1 MIHYISPAP
10 LTFETIDNIL
20 THDYKLALSEESKKL
35 ICDCKDYLDH
45 KIATSDKPL
54 YGITTGFGSLCKIS
68 ISPEDLSQLQANLV
82 MSHACS
88 IGEPISPTIIKLML
102 LLKAHALS
110 LGKSGVQL
118 ATVER
123 IIDMFNQDVLPVV
136 RELGSLGAS
145 GDLAPLANLFLPLIN
160 EGEVYYKGNIRE
172 AAEINAL
179 FQWKPISLGAKEGLA
194 LLNGTQFMSAHAVYA
209 LLKAFK
215 ISKYA
220 DIISALSL
228 DAYDGRIDPFLPEI
242 QMARPHPG
250 QIETA
255 HNIRSLLKDSEFQ
268 KRNKNRVQD
277 PYSFRCIPQVHGA
290 TKDAI
295 MYVASVVEREIN
307 SVTDNPTIFT
317 EEDKIIS
324 GGNFHGQ
331 PLALVLDFLSIA
343 IAELGSIS
351 ERRTYRLISGDRKNL
366 PEFLVANPGLNSG
379 FMIPQYVAAA
389 IVSKNKQLCTPC
401 SIDSIPSSNEQE
413 DHVSMGG
420 NAAVKTIQVIE
431 NVERILA
438 IELMNAAQAI
448 DLQRPTR
455 TSPYLE
461 DFLKEFRTI
470 VPFNNT
476 DRVMYKDIDAA
487 TNFLKFGDFQCNS
500 SQKK

>member
-1 MIHYISPAP
+1 MIHYISPVP
-10 LTFETIDNIL
+10 LTFETIENIL
-20 THDYKLALSEESKKL
+20 NKGYKLALSEESKQL
-35 ICDCKDYLDH
+35 INDCKAYLDE
-45 KIATSDKPL
+45 KIARSEKPL

-88 IGEPISPTIIKLML
+88 VGEPIHKDIIRLML

-123 IIDMFNQDVLPVV
+123 IIDMYNHDVLPVV

-160 EGEVYYKGNIRE
+160 EGTVYYKGKIQDAKEVNE
-172 AAEINAL
+172 KL
-179 FQWKPISLGAKEGLA
+179 GWSPIALGAKEGLA
-194 LLNGTQFMSAHAVYA
+194 LLNGTQFMSSHAVYA

-215 ISKYA
+215 IVKYA
-220 DIISALSL
+220 DIIGAISL
-228 DAYDGRIDPFLPEI
+228 DAYDGRIDPFLPQIHE
-242 QMARPHPG
+242 ARPHPG

-255 HNIRSLLKDSEFQ
+255 RNIRALLKDSEFQ
-268 KRNKNRVQD
+268 QKPKVRVQD
-277 PYSFRCIPQVHGA
+277 PYSFRCMPQVHGA
-290 TKDAI
+290 CKDTV

-307 SVTDNPTIFT
+307 SVTDNPTIFV
-317 EEDKIIS
+317 EDDMIVS
-324 GGNFHGQ
+324 GGNFHGE

-343 IAELGSIS
+343 LAELGSIS
-351 ERRTYRLISGDRKNL
+351 ERRTYRLISGDRGHL

-379 FMIPQYVAAA
+379 IMIPQYAAAA
-389 IVSKNKQLCTPC
+389 IVSKNIQLCTPC
-401 SIDSIPSSNEQE
+401 SVDSIPSSNEQE

-420 NAAVKTIQVIE
+420 NAATKTVKVCE

-438 IELMNAAQAI
+438 IELLNAAQAI
-448 DLQRPTR
+448 DLQRPGK

-461 DFLKEFRTI
+461 EFLKEFRTI
-470 VPFNNT
+470 VPFNQE

-487 TNFLKFGDFQCNS
+487 TAFLQEGEFHTN
-500 SQKK
+500 

>member
-10 LTFETIDNIL
+10 LTFETIDRIL
-20 THDYKLALSEESKKL
+20 KEHYQLALSEESKKL
-35 ICDCKDYLDH
+35 IRDCKNYLDQ
-45 KIATSDKPL
+45 KIAASDKPL

-88 IGEPISPTIIKLML
+88 IGTPINPAIVKLML

-123 IIDMFNQDVLPVV
+123 IIDMFNHDVLPVV

-160 EGEVYYKGNIRE
+160 EGEVYYKGDIRP
-172 AAEINAL
+172 AAEVNAEL
-179 FQWKPISLGAKEGLA
+179 HWQPVTLGAKEGLA
-194 LLNGTQFMSAHAVYA
+194 LLNGTQFMSSHAVYA
-209 LLKAFK
+209 LLKAFNL
-215 ISKYA
+215 SKYA
-220 DIISALSL
+220 DIIGAISL
-228 DAYDGRIDPFLPEI
+228 DAYDGRIDPFLPQI
-242 QMARPHPG
+242 HAARPHPG

-255 HNIRSLLKDSEFQ
+255 RNIRTLLEGSEFQ
-268 KRNKNRVQD
+268 KKDKTRVQD
-277 PYSFRCIPQVHGA
+277 PYSFSCIPQVHGA
-290 TKDAI
+290 AKDTI
-295 MYVASVVEREIN
+295 LYVASVVEREIN
-307 SVTDNPTIFT
+307 SVTDNPTIFM
-317 EEDKIIS
+317 EDDLIIS
-324 GGNFHGQ
+324 GGNFHGE
-331 PLALVLDFLSIA
+331 PLAMVLDFLSIA
-343 IAELGSIS
+343 VAELGSIS
-351 ERRTYRLISGDRKNL
+351 ERRTYRLISGDRGNI

-379 FMIPQYVAAA
+379 FMIPQYAAAA

-401 SIDSIPSSNEQE
+401 SVDSIPSSNEQE

-420 NAAVKTIQVIE
+420 NAATKTVQVIE
-431 NVERILA
+431 NTERILA

-461 DFLKEFRTI
+461 DFLKEFRSV
-470 VPFNNT
+470 VPFNHT

-487 TNFLKFGDFQCNS
+487 TEFLKCGDFKNFEE
-500 SQKK
+500 

>member
-1 MIHYISPAP
+1 MIHYISPVP
-10 LTFETIDNIL
+10 LTFETIENIL
-20 THDYKLALSEESKKL
+20 NKGYKLALSEESKQL
-35 ICDCKDYLDH
+35 INDCKAYLDE
-45 KIATSDKPL
+45 KIARSEKPL

-88 IGEPISPTIIKLML
+88 VGEPIHKDIVRLML

-123 IIDMFNQDVLPVV
+123 IIDMYNHDVLPVV

-160 EGEVYYKGNIRE
+160 EGTVYYKGKIQDAKEVNE
-172 AAEINAL
+172 KL
-179 FQWKPISLGAKEGLA
+179 GWSPIALGAKEGLA
-194 LLNGTQFMSAHAVYA
+194 LLNGTQFMSSHAVYA

-215 ISKYA
+215 IVKYA
-220 DIISALSL
+220 DIIGAISL
-228 DAYDGRIDPFLPEI
+228 DAYDGRIDPFLPQIHE
-242 QMARPHPG
+242 ARPHPG

-255 HNIRSLLKDSEFQ
+255 RNIRALLKDSEFQ
-268 KRNKNRVQD
+268 QKPKVRVQD
-277 PYSFRCIPQVHGA
+277 PYSFRCMPQVHGA
-290 TKDAI
+290 CKDTV

-307 SVTDNPTIFT
+307 SVTDNPTIFVK
-317 EEDKIIS
+317 DDMIVS
-324 GGNFHGQ
+324 GGNFHGE

-343 IAELGSIS
+343 LAELGSIS
-351 ERRTYRLISGDRKNL
+351 ERRTYRLISGDRGHL

-379 FMIPQYVAAA
+379 FMIPQYAAAA

-401 SIDSIPSSNEQE
+401 SVDSIPSSNEQE

-420 NAAVKTIQVIE
+420 NAATKTVKVCE

-438 IELMNAAQAI
+438 IELLNAAQAI
-448 DLQRPTR
+448 DLQRPGK

-461 DFLKEFRTI
+461 EFLKEFRTI
-470 VPFNNT
+470 VPFNQE

-487 TNFLKFGDFQCNS
+487 TAFLQEGEFHTN
-500 SQKK
+500 

>member
-1 MIHYISPAP
+1 MIHYISPSP
-10 LTFETIDNIL
+10 LTFETIENIL
-20 THDYKLALSEESKKL
+20 NKGYKLALSEESKQL
-35 ICDCKDYLDH
+35 INDCKAYLDE
-45 KIATSDKPL
+45 KIARSEKPL

-88 IGEPISPTIIKLML
+88 VGEPIHKDIIRLML

-123 IIDMFNQDVLPVV
+123 IIDMYNHDVLPVV

-160 EGEVYYKGNIRE
+160 EGAVYYKGKIQDAKEVNE
-172 AAEINAL
+172 KL
-179 FQWKPISLGAKEGLA
+179 GWSPIALGAKEGLA
-194 LLNGTQFMSAHAVYA
+194 LLNGTQFMSSHAVYA

-215 ISKYA
+215 IVKYA
-220 DIISALSL
+220 DIIGAISL
-228 DAYDGRIDPFLPEI
+228 DAYDGRIDPFLPQIHE
-242 QMARPHPG
+242 ARPHPG

-255 HNIRSLLKDSEFQ
+255 RNIRALLKDSEFQ
-268 KRNKNRVQD
+268 QKPKVHVQD

-290 TKDAI
+290 CKDTV

-307 SVTDNPTIFT
+307 SVTDNPTIFV
-317 EEDKIIS
+317 EDDMIVS
-324 GGNFHGQ
+324 GGNFHGE

-343 IAELGSIS
+343 LAELGSIS
-351 ERRTYRLISGDRKNL
+351 ERRTYRLISGDRGHL

-379 FMIPQYVAAA
+379 FMIPQYAAAA

-401 SIDSIPSSNEQE
+401 SVDSIPSSNEQE

-420 NAAVKTIQVIE
+420 NAATKTVKVCE
-431 NVERILA
+431 NAERILA
-438 IELMNAAQAI
+438 IELLNAAQAI
-448 DLQRPTR
+448 DLQRPTK

-461 DFLKEFRTI
+461 EFLKEFRTI
-470 VPFNNT
+470 VPFNQE

-487 TNFLKFGDFQCNS
+487 TAFLQEGEFHTN
-500 SQKK
+500 

>member
-1 MIHYISPAP
+1 MIHYISPSP
-10 LTFETIDNIL
+10 LTFETIENIL
-20 THDYKLALSEESKKL
+20 NKGHKLALSEESKQL
-35 ICDCKDYLDH
+35 INDCKAYLDE
-45 KIATSDKPL
+45 KIARSEKPL

-88 IGEPISPTIIKLML
+88 VGEPIHKDIIRLML

-123 IIDMFNQDVLPVV
+123 IIDMYNHDVLPVV

-160 EGEVYYKGNIRE
+160 EGAVYYKGKIQDAKAVNE
-172 AAEINAL
+172 KLGWN
-179 FQWKPISLGAKEGLA
+179 PIALGAKEGLA
-194 LLNGTQFMSAHAVYA
+194 LLNGTQFMSSHAVYA

-215 ISKYA
+215 IVKYA
-220 DIISALSL
+220 DIIGAISL
-228 DAYDGRIDPFLPEI
+228 DAYDGRIDPFLPQIHE
-242 QMARPHPG
+242 ARPHPG

-255 HNIRSLLKDSEFQ
+255 RNIRALLKDSEFQ
-268 KRNKNRVQD
+268 QKPKVRVQD
-277 PYSFRCIPQVHGA
+277 PYSFRCMPQVHGA
-290 TKDAI
+290 CKDTV

-307 SVTDNPTIFT
+307 SVTDNPTIFV
-317 EEDKIIS
+317 EDDMIIS
-324 GGNFHGQ
+324 GGNFHGE

-343 IAELGSIS
+343 LAELGSIS
-351 ERRTYRLISGDRKNL
+351 ERRTYRLISGDRGHL

-379 FMIPQYVAAA
+379 FMIPQYAAAA

-401 SIDSIPSSNEQE
+401 SVDSIPSSNEQE

-420 NAAVKTIQVIE
+420 NAASKTVKVCE

-438 IELMNAAQAI
+438 IELLNAAQAI
-448 DLQRPTR
+448 DLQRPTQ

-461 DFLKEFRTI
+461 EFLKEFRTV
-470 VPFNNT
+470 VPFNEE

-487 TNFLKFGDFQCNS
+487 TAFLQEGEFHTN
-500 SQKK
+500 